1 MKSIDVGHAGLE
13 TLLADAQKERVV
25 LTRDGKPVALMIGL
39 DEEQQE
45 LGSSEEFW
53 KLIGERR
60 RQQTISRAELERR
73 LDSPK
78 TSP

>member
-1 MKSIDVGHAGLE
+1 
-13 TLLADAQKERVV
+13 
-25 LTRDGKPVALMIGL
+25 MIGL

-53 KLIGERR
+53 RLIRERR

-73 LDSPK
+73 LDDRK

>member
-1 MKSIDVGHAGLE
+1 MKSVNVADAGLE
-13 TLLADAQKERVV
+13 TFLADAQKEQVV
-25 LTRDGKPVALMIGL
+25 LTRDGKPVALLIVL

-53 KLIGERR
+53 KLITERR

-73 LDSPK
+73 LDSQK
-78 TSP
+78 ASP